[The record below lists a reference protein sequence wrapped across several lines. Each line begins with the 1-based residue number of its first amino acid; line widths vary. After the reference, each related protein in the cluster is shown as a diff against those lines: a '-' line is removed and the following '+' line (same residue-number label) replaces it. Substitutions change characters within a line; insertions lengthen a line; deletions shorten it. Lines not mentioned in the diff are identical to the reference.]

1 MAVRNSAME
10 GLEVG
15 SMNILLTGSDGYI
28 GVQMGQVLS
37 AANYSVTGLD
47 TGYYSDGWLYGT
59 PVSLAS
65 FIKKDI
71 REVTVQDVRGFDA
84 VIHLAELSNDPLGQ
98 NDPDLTYE
106 INHKGTVK
114 LIDACIAA
122 GVSRFMYS
130 SSCSVYGASDEVSD
144 EKSPTNPLTAYAKS
158 KVLNEHYL
166 LLKASDTFTPVIL
179 RNATIYGPSP
189 RMRFDLA
196 VNNLAGL
203 AWTTNEVKMDSDGTP
218 WRPFV
223 HILDVCEAFRL
234 ALTAQK
240 EKISGQIINVGDTRS
255 NYQIKEIAEII
266 GKVFGVERIT
276 LNKLGADKRNYR
288 VNFDKIRQI
297 LPEFSCKRNVEVGA
311 KDLLD
316 VFRSI
321 DMTKDTYYSRNFTR
335 LKMIDYLKSSGKINS
350 QLQWI

>member
-1 MAVRNSAME
+1 MK
-10 GLEVG
+10 
-15 SMNILLTGSDGYI
+15 ILVTGSEGYL
-28 GVQMGQVLS
+28 GVPLTKVLLREGDD
-37 AANYSVTGLD
+37 VVGLD
-47 TGYYSDGWLYGT
+47 TGYFCDGWLYGT
-59 PVSLAS
+59 PLSLAS
-65 FIKKDI
+65 SIKKDI
-71 REVTVQDVRGFDA
+71 REVTAQDVRGFDA

-122 GVSRFMYS
+122 GVSRFIYS

-158 KVLNEHYL
+158 KVLNEQYL

-196 VNNLAGL
+196 VNNLAGF

-218 WRPFV
+218 WRPFI

-240 EKISGQIINVGDTRS
+240 EKISG
-255 NYQIKEIAEII
+255 
-266 GKVFGVERIT
+266 
-276 LNKLGADKRNYR
+276 
-288 VNFDKIRQI
+288 
-297 LPEFSCKRNVEVGA
+297 
-311 KDLLD
+311 
-316 VFRSI
+316 
-321 DMTKDTYYSRNFTR
+321 
-335 LKMIDYLKSSGKINS
+335 
-350 QLQWI
+350 